1 MSVNEIYPTFF
12 VIFFLKR
19 GFYFSSIEIYNM
31 VLTQR
36 GMDMAEMKK
45 VKSKTINEQVML
57 QGKLTLIATAVVGV
71 LMTTLFIMITGD
83 FYKGLLVLVTA
94 FLAYLVLRI
103 INGIISKKISQQ
115 FDEELEVIKNGDYSK
130 FLEPKTFGS
139 FSGIASTL
147 NAVLSDIRT
156 LVDGFF
162 KMSLSIMQASR
173 KVGETASKAVSS
185 ISEIAKTVDEIA
197 KGASDQASEAQN
209 GVQLVDKLSE
219 QIDIVSQSY
228 GSVMT
233 EADNIHKLNDIGLN
247 SVIILRQKS
256 VESFNSTEKIFSVVE
271 NLTDTTKDIGKF
283 VQSIEDIA
291 EQTNMLA
298 LNAAI
303 EAARAGEAGKGFAVV
318 AEEVRQLADQSRQS
332 TEEIIHLME
341 NISEES
347 QMAIKAME
355 IMRNASKEQSSAVDS
370 TNKAFDDIANGIG
383 TIVEKIKEVNNA
395 VLGMQSDKD
404 NVTEAIEN
412 ISSVSQETAASSQEV
427 AATTEQQLKEIDEMK
442 VAAVQLDELVQE
454 LDKKLKKFKVK

>member
-1 MSVNEIYPTFF
+1 
-12 VIFFLKR
+12 
-19 GFYFSSIEIYNM
+19 M
-31 VLTQR
+31 VLMQR
-36 GMDMAEMKK
+36 GMDMAELKK

-71 LMTTLFIMITGD
+71 LMTAVFILITGE
-83 FYKGLLVLVTA
+83 FYEGLLVLVTA

-103 INGIISKKISQQ
+103 INGIISKKISEQ
-115 FDEELEVIKNGDYSK
+115 FDAELGVIKEGDYSK
-130 FLEPKTFGS
+130 FLEPRTFGS
-139 FSGIASTL
+139 FSGVASAL
-147 NAVLSDIRT
+147 NAVLSDIRN

-162 KMSLSIMQASR
+162 SMSLSIMQASR
-173 KVGETASKAVSS
+173 KVGATASQAASS
-185 ISEIAKTVDEIA
+185 ITEISKTVDEIA
-197 KGASDQASEAQN
+197 KGASDQAADAQN

-219 QIDIVSQSY
+219 QIDFVSESY
-228 GSVMT
+228 GSVMDET
-233 EADNIHKLNDIGLN
+233 ANIHKLNDIGLN

-256 VESFNSTEKIFSVVE
+256 AESFNSTEKIFSVVE
-271 NLTDTTKDIGKF
+271 NLTNTTKDIGKF
-283 VQSIEDIA
+283 VQSIEEIA

-332 TEEIIHLME
+332 TEEITHLME

-347 QMAIKAME
+347 QLAIKAME
-355 IMRNASKEQSSAVDS
+355 IMHNASKEQNLAVDS

-383 TIVEKIKEVNNA
+383 TIVQKIKAVNDA
-395 VLGMQSDKD
+395 VIAMQTDKD
-404 NVTEAIEN
+404 NVIAAIEN
-412 ISSVSQETAASSQEV
+412 ISSVSEETAASSQEV

-442 VAAVQLDELVQE
+442 IAAAQLDELVQE